1 MIKTSAVSS
10 HDTRY
15 ALTLLVCIQMLI
27 SSAKVYHNMTAQSS
41 PALFYNIVLKVK
53 NVLNLKAASNKN
65 LILSNGFQYPV
76 KETCTSHQKDCLSVP
91 SFCMI

>member
-27 SSAKVYHNMTAQSS
+27 SSAKVYRNMTAQSS
-41 PALFYNIVLKVK
+41 PALFYNIVLRF
-53 NVLNLKAASNKN
+53 NTFLTFNLKAASNKN
-65 LILSNGFQYPV
+65 NLILSNGF
-76 KETCTSHQKDCLSVP
+76 
-91 SFCMI
+91 